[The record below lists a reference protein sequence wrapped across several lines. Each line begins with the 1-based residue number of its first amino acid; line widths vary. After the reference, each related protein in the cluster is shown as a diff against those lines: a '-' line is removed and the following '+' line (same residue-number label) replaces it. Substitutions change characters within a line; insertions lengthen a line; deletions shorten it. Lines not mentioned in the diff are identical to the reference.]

1 MATPPYP
8 PPPPYVPQPPA
19 NRLGGKHKTVLGCGV
34 MAAVALVLVLVA
46 GACSPDPQ
54 VGQKAVPGP
63 TVTVTAR
70 ETVTAPPAAAMPEL
84 VGAGF
89 ADARQ
94 QTASLT
100 DGGLTGYSAY
110 ADVGLPTDHDDWT
123 VCFQSPAGGTS
134 PLSRQTALTV
144 HLVAA
149 GTECPAEQGGK
160 LHKPKPAP
168 KPKPKPTPTPPQDDE
183 DGSSSSSTGGG
194 GGGGSA
200 YYRNCDAARD
210 AGAAPVRRGD
220 PGYGRH
226 LDRDGDG
233 VACE

>member
-1 MATPPYP
+1 MTNPYGPVP
-8 PPPPYVPQPPA
+8 PPPTGGAPGTLDA
-19 NRLGGKHKTVLGCGV
+19 NQKTVLGCGV

-54 VGQKAVPGP
+54 AGQQAVPGP

-84 VGAGF
+84 VGDGF

-100 DGGLTGYSAY
+100 DGGLTAYSAY

-149 GTECPAEQGGK
+149 GTKCPAEQGGK

-168 KPKPKPTPTPPQDDE
+168 KPKPKPTPTPAPDEEDD
-183 DGSSSSSTGGG
+183 SSSSSTGGG
-194 GGGGSA
+194 GGGGSV

-210 AGAAPVRRGD
+210 AGAAPVRTGD

>member
-1 MATPPYP
+1 MNNPYGPVP
-8 PPPPYVPQPPA
+8 PPPAGGATSTLDA
-19 NRLGGKHKTVLGCGV
+19 NQKTVLGCGV
-34 MAAVALVLVLVA
+34 MAAVGLVLVLVA
-46 GACSPDPQ
+46 GACSPDP
-54 VGQKAVPGP
+54 VVKESAVPGP

-70 ETVTAPPAAAMPEL
+70 ETVTAAPAAAMPEV
-84 VGAGF
+84 VGATF
-89 ADARQ
+89 ADAQRR
-94 QTASLT
+94 TGALT
-100 DGGLTGYSAY
+100 DDGMTAYSAY
-110 ADVGLPTDHDDWT
+110 ADVDLPTDHSDWT
-123 VCFQSPAGGTS
+123 VCFQSPAGGTA
-134 PLSRQTALTV
+134 PLPRQTALTV

-149 GTECPAEQGGK
+149 GTKCPAEQGTK

-168 KPKPKPTPTPPQDDE
+168 KPKPKPTPTPAPDDE
-183 DGSSSSSTGGG
+183 DDSSSSTGG

-200 YYRNCDAARD
+200 YYRNCDAARA